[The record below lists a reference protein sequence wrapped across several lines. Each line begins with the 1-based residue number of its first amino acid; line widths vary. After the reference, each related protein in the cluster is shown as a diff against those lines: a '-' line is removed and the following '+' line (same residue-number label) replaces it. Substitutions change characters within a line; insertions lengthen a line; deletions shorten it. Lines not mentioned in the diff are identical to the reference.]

1 MKTLLL
7 AALAVASVSLPLP
20 SVAAEKAVSLAD
32 LDLTSSAGH
41 AQAMLRIQRAAYQVC
56 REIPW
61 EGVDVLGNWVRYLDC
76 VKDATQ
82 AAAPQLP
89 APDRR

>member
-7 AALAVASVSLPLP
+7 AAIAAASFSLPH
-20 SVAAEKAVSLAD
+20 SGQAATRVVSLAD

-41 AQAMLRIQRAAYQVC
+41 SQAMLRIQRAAYQAC
-56 REIPW
+56 RDIPW
-61 EGVDVLGNWVRYLDC
+61 EGVGMLSNWLQYLDC
-76 VKDATQ
+76 VRDATQ
-82 AAAPQLP
+82 AAAAQLP